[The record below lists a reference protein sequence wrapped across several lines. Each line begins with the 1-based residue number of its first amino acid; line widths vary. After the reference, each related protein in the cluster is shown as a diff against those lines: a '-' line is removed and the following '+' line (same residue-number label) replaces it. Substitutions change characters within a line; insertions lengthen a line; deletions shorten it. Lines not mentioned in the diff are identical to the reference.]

1 MDMRVKKP
9 KKESRIGLM
18 LLSKTESNYT
28 CIIVVTRGLLSLDGI
43 IVADGDEDQIVSE
56 ILSEKMFREIS
67 FIVPLTEYSKRLAH
81 LISIRAN
88 IAIVSKEEVID
99 KPYKEILYNGFSKLT
114 YQFME
119 SLLDLR
125 KTRDKIN

>member
-99 KPYKEILYNGFSKLT
+99 KPYKEILYKGFSKLT